1 MKQKIEE
8 MIQQRKTELQEKINL
23 YNQLEEQ
30 QRVLIQEIALLQG
43 GIKELEE
50 LFITMTETEEEN
62 KEQKEKSI

>member
-8 MIQQRKTELQEKINL
+8 LLNQRKTELQQKINL

-30 QRVLIQEIALLQG
+30 QRVLIQEIVLLQG

-50 LFITMTETEEEN
+50 LQKMIM
-62 KEQKEKSI
+62 EQESKDKDKEKQK

>member
-1 MKQKIEE
+1 MKQKIEGIIE
-8 MIQQRKTELQEKINL
+8 QRKTELQQKIDL

-50 LFITMTETEEEN
+50 LLKTMTETEEEN
-62 KEQKEKSI
+62 KEQKEKLI

>member
-8 MIQQRKTELQEKINL
+8 ILQQRKTELQQKINL

-30 QRVLIQEIALLQG
+30 QRNLIQEIVLLQG

-50 LFITMTETEEEN
+50 LLKTISETKEEDN
-62 KEQKEKSI
+62 KN

>member
-8 MIQQRKTELQEKINL
+8 ILQQRKTELQQKINL

-50 LFITMTETEEEN
+50 LLKTMTETEEEN
-62 KEQKEKSI
+62 KEQSI